1 MDSCIFNYFLLY
13 LDLKYGLTLYQ
24 TSNNTVDYFR
34 FQASSYVDASC
45 SSNAIMSYGLYY
57 ELGEKVSESR
67 YKVKIVRS
75 TMTLSST
82 FLKVFT
88 CIPKID
94 PDVEYP
100 AQ

>member
-45 SSNAIMSYGLYY
+45 SFNAIMSYGLYY